1 MGVALHTDWTGVWR
15 PGCFTGARG
24 ESHTKSEAWPS
35 ERTVASTATSNALI
49 PPAAANLP
57 PEQVIFGQ
65 SEAMRKLRVRVDK
78 VAGAQ
83 VPVLLL
89 GESGVGK
96 EVIARYLHAKSP
108 WRMGQFVKVNC
119 PAIPGTL
126 LESELFGYEKG
137 AFTGANGMKPGR
149 VEAAEGGALFL
160 DEIAEIEGDI
170 QAKLLQLLQD
180 GRYSRIGGQE
190 EMHTEVRVICATHR
204 DLEEEIRSG
213 KFRQDLYFRI
223 NVVTLQLPPLRERIE
238 DLEFIVHYFMEH
250 YQREYQRQV
259 SRISSG
265 TIQLMKQHPWP
276 GNIRE
281 LENMVKRFVILGSED
296 VITSEMVHHSSMAS
310 SFELPLDGSISLK
323 KMTRQATQELERR
336 VILRVLEANG
346 WNRKRAAR
354 ELSISYRA
362 LLYKIHQAGL
372 PPKRNRSNGR
382 STLDEATPAD

>member
-1 MGVALHTDWTGVWR
+1 
-15 PGCFTGARG
+15 
-24 ESHTKSEAWPS
+24 
-35 ERTVASTATSNALI
+35 
-49 PPAAANLP
+49 
-57 PEQVIFGQ
+57 
-65 SEAMRKLRVRVDK
+65 MRKLRVRADK

-96 EVIARYLHAKSP
+96 EVIGRYLHAKSP
-108 WRMGQFVKVNC
+108 WRMGPFVKVNC

-223 NVVTLQLPPLRERIE
+223 NVVTLHLPPLRERIE

-296 VITSEMVHHSSMAS
+296 VITSELVHHTPAS
-310 SFELPLDGSISLK
+310 SVFELPLDGSISLK

-354 ELSISYRA
+354 ELNISYRA
-362 LLYKIHQAGL
+362 LLYKISQAGL
-372 PPKRNRSNGR
+372 PPKRNSSRPGPAVNS
-382 STLDEATPAD
+382 STPAD